1 MISSADY
8 EAAATH
14 TVELAGVKAG
24 AEALAD
30 TTAAATAAAAAIAEL
45 VKQTKE
51 PDQWTTRQMPAS
63 REMAGAPSP
72 QQAGPKRDA
81 TGDAG
86 QERENLPP
94 PDRVI
99 HAEKAAAKAGVK
111 PDDQPAEGG
120 STEQPPAGPRQIIPS
135 GRAAPEEQA
144 ENAARPELPGAG
156 RDFQNRFDA
165 ARGRIGNHAQS
176 AGELQALLDQAIRL
190 LESVSQHPA
199 LRDAAD
205 MKRRLDTMEQRLD
218 QTANTGH

>member
-120 STEQPPAGPRQIIPS
+120 STEQPPAGPRRKNRLKMPPALNCPAPGAIFKIDLTPRGAASETTPKAPGNCRHCSTKPSDCWNLSASTPPS
-135 GRAAPEEQA
+135 GTP
-144 ENAARPELPGAG
+144 P
-156 RDFQNRFDA
+156 
-165 ARGRIGNHAQS
+165 
-176 AGELQALLDQAIRL
+176 
-190 LESVSQHPA
+190 
-199 LRDAAD
+199 
-205 MKRRLDTMEQRLD
+205 T
-218 QTANTGH
+218 